1 MATSK
6 SLIGIGIGLAAVI
19 IVAVFFYTPSST
31 NNSSVPL
38 SVPPNATQA
47 TPLNTD
53 TDNTYCPP
61 LRGKGKR
68 DDQGGG
74 ENMTSPPKKIA

>member
-1 MATSK
+1 MSTSK

-47 TPLNTD
+47 TPLNT
-53 TDNTYCPP
+53 TQTTPTVHHYEVKVNEMI
-61 LRGKGKR
+61 KV
-68 DDQGGG
+68 G
-74 ENMTSPPKKIA
+74 ERT